1 MGAAAAVL
9 PALGVEEL
17 VFAPKLNP
25 ELGAAAADPKLKA
38 GLVSGAE
45 EEVAGAA
52 SAPAKLGSLV
62 SDACDAGCEA
72 VAGVVLLAPKEK
84 DGAEL
89 AAGGFCAVD
98 GIDAELTGAVFSPPK
113 EILLGVVDEVLDKDA
128 PKENVGLAAP
138 PSDDV
143 ATLDVKLPNAT
154 VEVDLLGSSP
164 LEDKLLRG
172 LSKTAP
178 KLNVGLTSAKLVAVC

>member
-1 MGAAAAVL
+1 MVL

-45 EEVAGAA
+45 AEVAGAA

-72 VAGVVLLAPKEK
+72 VAGVVLFVPNEK

-89 AAGGFCAVD
+89 AAGGFCAVKD
-98 GIDAELTGAVFSPPK
+98 GIEAELTGAVFSPPK

-143 ATLDVKLPNAT
+143 ATLAVKLPNAT

-178 KLNVGLTSAKLVAVC
+178 KLKVGLTSAKLEAVC